1 MDLNLQAVLYVRVV
15 ELRWGETKLV
25 ASSVLTLS
33 MKRAQAP
40 VVAQVVVPS
49 GAKLNL
55 LMKEVGD
62 FLSYSI
68 QYLLTSS
75 FQAVT

>member
-25 ASSVLTLS
+25 ASSVLILS
-33 MKRAQAP
+33 MKKAQAP

-49 GAKLNL
+49 VAKLNL
-55 LMKEVGD
+55 SMKEVGN
-62 FLSYSI
+62 FPSYSV
-68 QYLLTSS
+68 QYLLTSDL
-75 FQAVT
+75 QAVT